1 MGNQSRKGWWFCI
14 LVIAIFSATIFLEVL
29 LPDARGQETGSR
41 LVYLS
46 LLMAFLVFC
55 TGSYLLG
62 LWGLVS
68 MARVRAA
75 FDVMSVFG
83 LFFLIWT
90 LVVGKLGLLDA
101 TSWPSPS
108 RTFHVLQI
116 DRDLFLRGIK
126 ASMVR
131 FVQGFFLAVGV
142 ALPLGMVVG
151 WFKRLF
157 HIVYPVAKFIAPI
170 PPVVYIPYALILFPT
185 INQVTIFIIF
195 IGVFWPAFVNTIY
208 GVAHVDKRL
217 IEAARTLGARDR
229 RILWKVVLP
238 AAMPSIFAGV
248 LIGMILGFIML
259 TVAETVGASEGIG
272 YYLIYYKDVAA
283 YDKIVADIFV
293 IGVCVFLWTWAFD
306 RVQAW
311 ALRWQRGIVR

>member
-1 MGNQSRKGWWFCI
+1 V
-14 LVIAIFSATIFLEVL
+14 LAIFLATGALEIAW
-29 LPDARGQETGSR
+29 PDAKGQEAGSR
-41 LVYLS
+41 TVYLAILAVF
-46 LLMAFLVFC
+46 LLFC
-55 TGSYLLG
+55 SGAYLLG
-62 LWGLVS
+62 VGGRISSAKVKS
-68 MARVRAA
+68 T

-83 LFFLIWT
+83 LFFLAWT
-90 LVVGKLGLLDA
+90 LVVGKLGLLDP
-101 TSWPSPS
+101 TSWPSPAK
-108 RTFHVLQI
+108 TFHVLQV
-116 DRDLFLRGIK
+116 DRDLFLKGIR

-131 FVQGFFLAVGV
+131 FIQGFFLAIAL
-142 ALPLGMVVG
+142 ALPLGMIVG
-151 WFKRLF
+151 WLKRLF

-195 IGVFWPAFVNTIY
+195 IGAFWPAFVNTIY

-217 IEAARTLGARDR
+217 IEAARTLGAKDR

-283 YDKIVADIFV
+283 YDKIAADIFV
-293 IGVCVFLWTWAFD
+293 IGACVFVWTWLFD